1 MKYSLLLP
9 IGATRPEQAV
19 PFANLVQWTAAERLW
34 LGQGMVLESQHLVS
48 WLSGLGI
55 RVPIGFGVS
64 LMPFRSPYHA
74 AVEARS
80 VALTT
85 GFPVVAG
92 FGPGAVAL
100 QRGLLGRPYTSQIG
114 AAKEYVRIVREL
126 LAGRTAEA
134 ERGHFT
140 VSATLVPALAPPVSV
155 GLGVLRERMAVAAGE
170 VADAAV
176 TWMAGARYLADT
188 LVPAMRGADRRGPGA
203 PLRVSA
209 IVPFALAAP
218 GRDPVALA
226 SAACGAHMR
235 LPHYRDTLR
244 RAGVVV
250 RGEAGED
257 ARALVDAGVF
267 LYGSADEIHGALGEF
282 AAAGVDEVVLN
293 ATGVALAHGP
303 RAAADDLLEMLRG
316 VAPGAEPGAVG
327 RSDGG
332 PG

>member
-9 IGATRPEQAV
+9 IGPTRPEQVV
-19 PFANLVQWTAAERLW
+19 PFANLVQWTAADRLW

-48 WLSGLGI
+48 WLAGLGI
-55 RVPIGFGVS
+55 RVPTGFGVS

-80 VALTT
+80 VAIAT
-85 GFPVVAG
+85 GRPVVAG

-114 AAKEYVRIVREL
+114 AAKEYVRIVRDL
-126 LAGRTAEA
+126 VAGRTAET
-134 ERGHFT
+134 EGGHFT
-140 VSATLVPALAPPVSV
+140 VSAALIPALAPPVSV
-155 GLGVLRERMAVAAGE
+155 GLGALRERMAVAAGE

-188 LVPAMRGADRRGPGA
+188 LVPAMRGADRELAA

-226 SAACGAHMR
+226 SAACGSHIQ
-235 LPHYRDTLR
+235 LPHYQDTLR

-250 RGEAGED
+250 RGQADED

-267 LYGSADEIHGALGEF
+267 LYGSADEIHGALKEF

-293 ATGVALAHGP
+293 ATGVGLTHGP
-303 RAAADDLLEMLRG
+303 KAAADDLLALLRG
-316 VAPGAEPGAVG
+316 VARDAESG
-327 RSDGG
+327 DGG
-332 PG
+332 LR